1 MEKHK
6 FLMWFTFLFIGMVN
20 VYAQQSTLNGKVL
33 DGNGEPLIGVSIQ
46 VKNTP
51 RGTITDFNGNF
62 SVEVTSGETLIISY
76 IGYLQQEIGITN
88 QKTLNVTMTEDSQT
102 LDEVVVV
109 GYGSQSK
116 RKVTTAI
123 SNVDSETLTRSA
135 STTTAGALSGKM
147 SGLSTRAK
155 DSRPGRGIQLEI
167 RNMGKPLYV
176 IDGVPYGGEAER
188 DWLGL
193 TRISGEDAFNAL
205 NLEDIENISILK
217 DASAAIYGLRAANGV
232 VLVTTKKGRKD
243 EKVSININGYY
254 GWQNLTRFPEMA
266 NAAQYV
272 RGRVEAEQNAGADP
286 SLLYSK
292 EELAKWQAGTE
303 PGYQSY
309 DYYDLI
315 MRKNVPQ
322 YHLNANITGGSA
334 RSNYYMS
341 LSRTGQ
347 EAQMEDFDYNR
358 TNFQVNLSSNVYKG
372 LTIGTQTSLKMEKTR
387 DVGLGDS
394 DSYFGA
400 VLAVMANRPTAG
412 PYANGNPDYINNTP
426 NRSDLNPALFSRDK
440 MGYKDFHTKE
450 ANVNLFAEY
459 KFDFGLT
466 AKYTYSQNYTDV
478 MFDGFRYSYDLY
490 TYDSNNDTY
499 NRSGGLS
506 APWRFQN
513 KAKSTSHYHNFQV
526 NYTKTLWEDH
536 YISAV
541 WEYERSDWERDL
553 TWLQGAPDNNF
564 IPLITGTDKLTG
576 YGDEWTYQAR
586 VGHIGRVN
594 YSYKDK
600 YLLELLCRYDAS
612 YLYAPG
618 KRWGFFPGVSAGW
631 RISDEKFFKKLKP
644 VVNDLKLRFSVGQTG
659 QEAGVSAFGYLVGY
673 DYGRFTNNAL
683 VGGTVLD
690 GEYVTGMQPK
700 GLPVTNL
707 SWEKHT
713 TWNIGFDAK
722 LFDNKLS
729 VTADAFKKVISGI
742 PAGRYDV
749 LLPSEVGYSLPND
762 NLNKNEYRG
771 LEGMIT
777 YIDKIGELNYT
788 ISANITYSRFR
799 DMERYKP
806 RYGSSW
812 DEYRNAPLDRW
823 GGILWGYQVVGR
835 FQSEEEIRNYP
846 INNDGQNNRT
856 QLPGDLIYKDVNGD
870 GMIDYLDERPI
881 GYPDSWA
888 PMLSFGG
895 NIGLQW
901 KNFDLNLD
909 FAGAAMQSWNQN
921 YELRNAFH
929 ANGNS
934 PAYLLEDRWHR
945 ADPYNPNSE
954 WISGYYPAIRYNT
967 SSNNGKTSDFWIHDV
982 RFLRLKNA
990 ELGYS
995 LPKKILEKV
1004 SITKARFFVSA
1015 SNLFSIDNVSKYGI
1029 DPEIQASGGAVY
1041 PQQRTIMLGFNV
1053 TF

>member
-20 VYAQQSTLNGKVL
+20 VYAQQPTLKGKVQ

-62 SVEVTSGETLIISY
+62 SVEVTPGETLIISY
-76 IGYLQQEIGITN
+76 IGYLQQEIAITN
-88 QKTLNVTMTEDSQT
+88 QKTLNVTMAEDSQT

-147 SGLSTRAK
+147 AGLSTRAK

-176 IDGVPYGGEAER
+176 IDGVPYGGQAER

-205 NLEDIENISILK
+205 NLEDIESISILK

-272 RGRVEAEQNAGADP
+272 RGRVEAQQNAGADP

-309 DYYDLI
+309 DYYDMI

-426 NRSDLNPALFSRDK
+426 NRSDLNPALFTREK

-466 AKYTYSQNYTDV
+466 AKYTYSHNYTDV
-478 MFDGFRYSYDLY
+478 LFDGFRYSYDLY
-490 TYDSNNDTY
+490 TYDSNNDAY
-499 NRSGGLS
+499 DKSGGLR
-506 APWRFQN
+506 APWRFQT
-513 KAKSTSHYHNFQV
+513 KAKSTSHYHNFQL
-526 NYTKTLWEDH
+526 NYTKTFWEDH
-536 YISAV
+536 NVSAV
-541 WEYERSDWERDL
+541 YGYERSDWERDL

-586 VGHIGRVN
+586 AGHIGRIN

-631 RISDEKFFKKLKP
+631 RISDEKFFEKLKP

-659 QEAGVSAFGYLVGY
+659 QEAGVGAFGYLVGY
-673 DYGRFTNNAL
+673 DYGRFSNNSL

-713 TWNIGFDAK
+713 TWNIGIDAK
-722 LFDNKLS
+722 LFDSKLS
-729 VTADAFKKVISGI
+729 FTADAFKKVISGI

-771 LEGMIT
+771 LEAMIT

-788 ISANITYSRFR
+788 VSANITYSRFR

-806 RYGSSW
+806 RYGNSW

-870 GMIDYLDERPI
+870 GTIDYLDERPI

-954 WISGYYPAIRYNT
+954 WIAGTYPAIRYNT

-995 LPKKILEKV
+995 LPKEILEKV
-1004 SITKARFFVSA
+1004 SISKARFFVSA